1 MTVLVFA
8 LVRVTGDPLDA
19 MLPLEATQ
27 QDRRD
32 MQARLGLD
40 KPLAAQYL
48 VFVSDLARADLGT
61 SVEYRPKKV
70 ADLIQER
77 WVATFQL
84 ALAGN
89 LLAVIVAVPLGV
101 FAARRRGTLA
111 DAGVRFVALL
121 GQSLPVFV
129 IGLLLIAVFAN
140 SLGWVPTSGMTSW
153 ESFVLPTVTMAVVI
167 MPGIM
172 RILRS
177 SMIEALT
184 SDYVAFGRA
193 QGLTDRTVVWKYS
206 LRNASIPAFTF
217 AGLILLNSLAGAVVT
232 ETVFAWP
239 GLGQLAVQ
247 AVTSRDYPVV
257 QGVVLVVTAAYLL
270 GNLLIDIAYGFL
282 DPRVRYES
290 NRT

>member
-27 QDRRD
+27 QDRQD
-32 MQARLGLD
+32 MQSRLGLD
-40 KPLAAQYL
+40 KPLAVQYL
-48 VFVSDLARADLGT
+48 LFVSGLTRGDLGT
-61 SVEYRPKKV
+61 SVEYRPKEV
-70 ADLIQER
+70 TALIQER

-89 LLAVIVAVPLGV
+89 LLAIAIAVPLGV
-101 FAARRRGTLA
+101 FAARHRGTLA
-111 DAGVRFVALL
+111 DAAARFIALL

-129 IGLLLIAVFAN
+129 IGLILIAVFAN
-140 SLGWVPTSGMTSW
+140 GLGWFPTSGMTSW
-153 ESFVLPTVTMAVVI
+153 ESFVLPTITMAVVI

-177 SMIEALT
+177 SMIETLG
-184 SDYVAFGRA
+184 SDYIAFGRA
-193 QGLTDRTVVWKYS
+193 QGLSDRTVVWKYS

-239 GLGQLAVQ
+239 GIGRLAVE

-270 GNLLIDIAYGFL
+270 GNLLIDIVYGFL
-282 DPRVRYES
+282 DPRVRYQS
-290 NRT
+290 NKT